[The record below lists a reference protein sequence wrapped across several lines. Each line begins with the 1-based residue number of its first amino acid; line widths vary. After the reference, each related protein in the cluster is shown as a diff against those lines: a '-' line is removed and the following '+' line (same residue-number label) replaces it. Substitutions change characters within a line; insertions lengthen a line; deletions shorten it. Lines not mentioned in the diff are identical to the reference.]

1 MRRTG
6 VRPERCRASLALHQR
21 QRAPAGCPRAGFTSA
36 RERPELSPKLS
47 PKLCPELS
55 PKLSSKL
62 RPKLSPTL
70 SPKLCPKLR
79 PELRPKLSPELSP
92 ELRPA
97 SANQLLDRLRSGLL
111 FT

>member
-1 MRRTG
+1 MRPTG

-47 PKLCPELS
+47 
-55 PKLSSKL
+55 
-62 RPKLSPTL
+62 PKLSPTL

>member
-1 MRRTG
+1 MRPTG

-47 PKLCPELS
+47 PKLSPTLSPKLCPELS

-62 RPKLSPTL
+62 S
-70 SPKLCPKLR
+70 
-79 PELRPKLSPELSP
+79 PKLSPELSPKLRPKLRPKLCP